1 MRASSPSSPL
11 VLASASVIRRT
22 LLERAGIT
30 VVADPAAIDE
40 TLIKA
45 RFRRDGKA
53 ADACALALAEAKAA
67 AVAGRHADAFILGA
81 DQILVAA
88 DRWFDKPRDLNDA
101 RAQLTALR
109 GRPHELVSALAVWRE
124 GRLIWQV
131 IDSARLHMREFS
143 DDFLERYLREAGPGV
158 LASVGAYQWEGR
170 GAQLFERVEGD
181 YFSILGLPLLPLL
194 AFLRDEGV
202 IAR

>member
-101 RAQLTALR
+101 RAQLTAL
-109 GRPHELVSALAVWRE
+109 
-124 GRLIWQV
+124 
-131 IDSARLHMREFS
+131 
-143 DDFLERYLREAGPGV
+143 
-158 LASVGAYQWEGR
+158 
-170 GAQLFERVEGD
+170 
-181 YFSILGLPLLPLL
+181 
-194 AFLRDEGV
+194 
-202 IAR
+202 